1 MIEKVQRI
9 TAPAVE
15 PVSLATA
22 KLHLRIDDDF
32 TLEDTLIEGY
42 ISAARDFAEQYCNRS
57 WAKATFYTTF
67 SRFLG
72 YKSPIL
78 MPDPSTSAI
87 DEVSY
92 IDGDYAVQVI
102 DSGDYTYD
110 ADRQEL
116 RPVGNWPTDATEIK
130 VKYTAGADASASPAE
145 YVPEGVINAIL
156 LMIADAY
163 ETRNAQLVQNI
174 YENPAA
180 FRQLQPY
187 RVEMG
192 I

>member
-1 MIEKVQRI
+1 MIEKVQRV

-32 TLEDTLIEGY
+32 TLEDGLIQSY
-42 ISAARDFAEQYCNRS
+42 ISAARDQAEQYCNRS
-57 WAKATFYTTF
+57 WAQATFFTTVK
-67 SRFLG
+67 RFPQLNR
-72 YKSPIL
+72 PIL
-78 MPDPSTSAI
+78 LPDPGTTSVDAI
-87 DEVSY
+87 TYV
-92 IDGDYAVQVI
+92 DGNEATQTFTDF
-102 DSGDYTYD
+102 TYD

-116 RPVGNWPTDATEIK
+116 RPDNDWPTDGTS
-130 VKYTAGADASASPAE
+130 VKISYTAGADASASPVE

-156 LMIADAY
+156 LMLADAY

-180 FRQLQPY
+180 VRQLQPY

-192 I
+192 V